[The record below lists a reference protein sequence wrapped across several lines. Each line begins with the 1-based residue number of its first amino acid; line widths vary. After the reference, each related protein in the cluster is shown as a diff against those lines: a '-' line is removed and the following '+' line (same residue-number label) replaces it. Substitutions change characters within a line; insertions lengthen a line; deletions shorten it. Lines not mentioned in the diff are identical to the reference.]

1 MTMIVEEKDI
11 FETYGEIISG
21 CYPPEEAA
29 VKLRCAKYFSE
40 YRKRKAALVNFGATK
55 FFTGYFM
62 RWLPDKVCME
72 ENSVIDA
79 FYPSADE
86 FVRLS
91 DTLTGNSEYD
101 AFKMIDRRVKYE
113 SARLMHLKKN
123 IMTLNNSFIIS
134 KIPCI
139 IDFDRYREKR
149 NSSPAEK
156 DSGLFRVAELF
167 SENSAVLDRLDG
179 GYFIRLFFD
188 ASVMGLIRKGDL
200 LDIDIGRREGGRW
213 RLEEIKACY
222 APEKYDRIIE

>member
-167 SENSAVLDRLDG
+167 SENSAVLDRLDD

-188 ASVMGLIRKGDL
+188 ASEMGLIRK
-200 LDIDIGRREGGRW
+200 RH
-213 RLEEIKACY
+213 
-222 APEKYDRIIE
+222 

>member
-1 MTMIVEEKDI
+1 MIVEEKDI

-29 VKLRCAKYFSE
+29 VKLRCAKYLSE

-139 IDFDRYREKR
+139 IDKQLNGDVAHPVERYVR
-149 NSSPAEK
+149 N
-156 DSGLFRVAELF
+156 V
-167 SENSAVLDRLDG
+167 
-179 GYFIRLFFD
+179 
-188 ASVMGLIRKGDL
+188 
-200 LDIDIGRREGGRW
+200 
-213 RLEEIKACY
+213 
-222 APEKYDRIIE
+222 